1 MSRGSTLIRNLGLI
15 GLGRVSA
22 QAVALL
28 LLPVLTGG
36 LSPAEYGIVELVVTY
51 VSLCAPL
58 VSLQLEMAAFRFL
71 VSTRNDPEET
81 KATISTVGLPIV
93 VFALFWAVAGF
104 VLGYLIDYRLLWYFA
119 VNLVSVILFNLVIQ
133 VARGVGRNVL
143 FAVGNIAV
151 ALTTLAAVSSAV
163 FFKIFSLEIY
173 LSVLAGANAIGI
185 LIVFFSLRFYRLCD
199 FRLFTIARLKNLLRY
214 SLPLIPNSLS
224 WWVISAAG
232 RTVTAVFLGVYYV
245 GLLAVASKFAAIV
258 TGLSTVFSMAWME
271 AASVSYDD
279 TDSPSFFSEVVNQAL
294 RFFSALTILI
304 ICAVP
309 IMMTFLVDDDFA
321 DAYYYIPILLMG
333 ALGELLQGG
342 ANRAEQHHKG
352 GEYVYCRRCLKS
364 RNIVIIGP
372 LDRPLRGRDSHA
384 GCLLLHGY
392 LPAVCFAARASS
404 QVSSRRSSGGGFEP
418 GRYLDPVLPA
428 SRFACDAAYRHP
440 GLADSDRACRS
451 VASSEAG
458 RSEER
463 VRTRPLTMSAL
474 PRAGTWAIQGL
485 SAGERFGRRQAE
497 RRSLV
502 IAPLLPRSHRPIL
515 YRSVRPRA
523 ALPRGRRPR
532 SGRLRARDSSRAGS
546 WHLRARP
553 DRRRARA
560 PHY

>member
-333 ALGELLQGG
+333 ALGHSMVSFYSGVLIAQNSTTKVANTSIAAAALSLGISLSLVHWIGLYAVAIATPVAFFFMVIYRQYVLQRELQV
-342 ANRAEQHHKG
+342 R
-352 GEYVYCRRCLKS
+352 YRRGDL
-364 RNIVIIGP
+364 
-372 LDRPLRGRDSHA
+372 A
-384 GCLLLHGY
+384 
-392 LPAVCFAARASS
+392 AV
-404 QVSSRRSSGGGFEP
+404 VSSLAAILILY
-418 GRYLDPVLPA
+418 YLRVD
-428 SRFACDAAYRHP
+428 S
-440 GLADSDRACRS
+440 LAMLLIGILVSLILIAP
-451 VASSEAG
+451 AG
-458 RSEER
+458 RS
-463 VRTRPLTMSAL
+463 L
-474 PRAGTWAIQGL
+474 
-485 SAGERFGRRQAE
+485 
-497 RRSLV
+497 
-502 IAPLLPRSHRPIL
+502 
-515 YRSVRPRA
+515 
-523 ALPRGRRPR
+523 
-532 SGRLRARDSSRAGS
+532 
-546 WHLRARP
+546 
-553 DRRRARA
+553 RRRLAARRKG
-560 PHY
+560 